1 MRRHRAAEVSAM
13 IDMAGMQTTAGAR
26 GVWRR
31 CTGRSILLAMVTIPV
46 LRVARPSDDLDA
58 LLHFYQQG
66 MGLALLYRFTD
77 HDGFDG
83 IMLGRTGAPYHLE
96 FTRARGHVAGR
107 APTRDNLL
115 VFYLPDTDEWNET
128 VHRMRNAGFDPVP
141 SFNPYWDRAGVTF
154 EDPDG
159 YRVVLQNES
168 WSL

>member
-1 MRRHRAAEVSAM
+1 
-13 IDMAGMQTTAGAR
+13 
-26 GVWRR
+26 
-31 CTGRSILLAMVTIPV
+31 MVTVPV
-46 LRVARPSDDLDA
+46 LRVARASDDLDA
-58 LLHFYQQG
+58 LLHFYQRG

-83 IMLGRTGAPYHLE
+83 IMLGREGAPYHLE

-115 VFYLPDTDEWNET
+115 VFYLPDTGEWNEA
-128 VHRMRNAGFDPVP
+128 VRRMRNAGFDPVP

-159 YRVVLQNES
+159 YRVVLQNEP